1 MPQTVGRTSSIMDC
15 RPDSLETL
23 LYPWAVFGMIVA
35 PSFFVAE
42 RLIDGYAVKV
52 VRRAGGMMGGGGA
65 PPSRDAARDLV
76 VSVRALNLSL
86 VLYALLLTCLLVLL
100 GCIVTYSGASLV
112 HLCIEAMF
120 RMEPTWIN
128 RREVRQMLHAADN
141 LLDPALVF
149 GFLSIRMWSVHAA
162 VIVATLAAAAMH
174 TWLLLSPARLMAMM
188 RARGQGEGGLS
199 ADLVAGAFRETYG
212 FAASVLAT
220 LYLIVV
226 SREVMLFLELRK

>member
-1 MPQTVGRTSSIMDC
+1 MDC

-120 RMEPTWIN
+120 RMEPTWID

-188 RARGQGEGGLS
+188 RARRQGEGQGEGQTEGEGGLS